1 MSLIKSYQ
9 QQLLDQA
16 QYAYRHT
23 PISAATQQ
31 AYWAVPRHL
40 FVQRYREWGVR
51 KWHEI
56 RPENLKEHLATL
68 YQDRPLI
75 LFGDDDDCIP
85 STISV
90 PSFVLRMLDML
101 QLRPGQ
107 SVFELGA
114 GSGWNAALM
123 GQLVGPTGHVSSVEI
138 IPEIAQAAASTIAS
152 LNQNNVSIIPGDG
165 GEGYAPRAPYDRAIF
180 TAGSYDL
187 PRHFYD
193 QIREDGLLLI
203 VIKSEGGGDNL
214 FLLRK
219 KPDCFE
225 SLDAMT
231 CSFVQLTGKY
241 QLDLEPTQLEA
252 LPEWAELQHC
262 EVFRMPFWWG
272 GKGKEDFQWRTSGI
286 RFFLSVSEPIF
297 RTYKIEV
304 GDNHSR
310 EEHYFGLW
318 DQANH
323 SLVLAKDDLLIAYG
337 NTVAKEVLLQK
348 TREWL
353 DLGMPS
359 AASFKLCV
367 YPSGVP
373 LTAHAGQWLVKR
385 CESQFL
391 WCLEN

>member
-1 MSLIKSYQ
+1 M
-9 QQLLDQA
+9 
-16 QYAYRHT
+16 
-23 PISAATQQ
+23 
-31 AYWAVPRHL
+31 PRHL
-40 FVQRYREWGVR
+40 FVRRFRERGAREW
-51 KWHEI
+51 HEV

-85 STISV
+85 STISA

-123 GQLVGPTGHVSSVEI
+123 GQLVGPTGQVYSLEI
-138 IPEIAQAAASTIAS
+138 IPDIAQAAASTVAS
-152 LNQNNVSIIPGDG
+152 LNIKNVSIIPGDG
-165 GEGYAPRAPYDRAIF
+165 GEGHPPGAPYDRAIF

-187 PRHFYD
+187 PHHFYD
-193 QIREDGLLLI
+193 QIKEDGLLLI
-203 VIKSEGGGDNL
+203 VIKNEGGGDNL

-219 KPDCFE
+219 KLNSFE

-231 CSFVQLTGKY
+231 CGFVQLTGKY
-241 QLDLEPTQLEA
+241 QLALEPTILEA
-252 LPEWAELQHC
+252 LPEWAELQYR

-286 RFFLSVSEPIF
+286 RFFLSVSEPTF
-297 RTYKIEV
+297 RTYKTRE

-310 EEHYFGLW
+310 DEHYFGLW
-318 DQANH
+318 DQASR
-323 SLVLAKDDLLIAYG
+323 SLVVAKDDLLVAYG
-337 NTVAKEVLLQK
+337 SPVAKEVLLK
-348 TREWL
+348 KIREWV

-359 AASFKLCV
+359 AASFKLRV
-367 YPSGVP
+367 YPSNAP
-373 LTAHAGQWLVKR
+373 LTAHSSQWVVKR

-391 WCLEN
+391 WCL